1 MPRPEAY
8 QVKLP
13 IFEGPLDLLLYLIE
27 REELDITA
35 VSLAAVTE
43 QYITYMSLLENLIVD
58 QLADFLVIAAKL
70 ILIKSQALL
79 PRPPSIEVEDDV
91 GDDLVRQLLA
101 YKQFKEVAKGLGQRE
116 AEGLRSFIRLAPPLK
131 IEVTHVDLT
140 GITVEDLL
148 AAVRRALAVAEPL
161 PPVGNVVKPLT
172 ITIRD
177 QIALIERRLESQSQI
192 SFTQLLQRRSRVE
205 IAVTF
210 LAVLELARRRRI
222 EVMQERLFGD
232 IIIRRGAEAVGA
244 TPIFMDDAEFGEE
257 DDGEEAQNVENGE

>member
-1 MPRPEAY
+1 MPAPSEAY

-43 QYITYMSLLENLIVD
+43 QYLAYMALLEHLVVD

-79 PRPPSIEVEDDV
+79 PRPPGIEVEEDV
-91 GDDLVRQLLA
+91 GDDLVQQLVA
-101 YKQFKEVAKGLGQRE
+101 YKQFKQVAKGLAQRE
-116 AEGLRSFIRLAPPLK
+116 AEGLRSFIRLAPPPK
-131 IEVTHVDLT
+131 IESSHVDLT
-140 GITVEDLL
+140 GITIDDLL
-148 AAVRRALAVAEPL
+148 KAVRRALEVAESA
-161 PPVGNVVKPLT
+161 PPVSDVVKPFV

-177 QIALIERRLESQSQI
+177 QIALIERTLLVQPYI
-192 SFTQLLQRRSRVE
+192 SFTQLLQRGTRIE

-210 LAVLELARRRRI
+210 LAVLELLKRRRI
-222 EVMQERLFGD
+222 EVMQEQLFGE
-232 IIIRRGAEAVGA
+232 IIIQRGAAATGA
-244 TPIFMDDAEFGEE
+244 PLVIADDAELE
-257 DDGEEAQNVENGE
+257 ENGEET